1 MEAVPIVYL
10 CGTRGVIPLNTR
22 LQETAAKYFRQDVK
36 KITLNFETCQS
47 SCGFVTVLQRLCR
60 FLFEKTTQQSDF
72 VTFLPLNSFGIFFY

>member
-36 KITLNFETCQS
+36 KITLIFQTCQS

-60 FLFEKTTQQSDF
+60 LLFEN
-72 VTFLPLNSFGIFFY
+72 VTDKLDQKSAHWQENAPV